1 VRATRTDKKL
11 LTLRDG
17 DVNRGFGFLVGM
29 DILSLE
35 RMDTLSLERMDT
47 LSLERKDILSLE
59 RMEGGGGGGGGGQ
72 TE

>member
-35 RMDTLSLERMDT
+35 RM
-47 LSLERKDILSLE
+47 
-59 RMEGGGGGGGGGQ
+59 EGGGGGGGGGQ